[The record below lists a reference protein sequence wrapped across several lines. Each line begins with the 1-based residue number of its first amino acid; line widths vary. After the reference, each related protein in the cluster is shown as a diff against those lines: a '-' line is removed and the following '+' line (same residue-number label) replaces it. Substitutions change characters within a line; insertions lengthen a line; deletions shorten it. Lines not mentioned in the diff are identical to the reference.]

1 MFECCQVEASRDSRK
16 KARMEP
22 EQGKKAR
29 DARRM
34 PRFKCNGVL
43 YTTLRDGYFD
53 CTLKHHL
60 NHVRYKD
67 IGIPEKWRQ
76 FIMENYKCGPTK
88 VCVLAALN
96 QRQLN
101 RLSRFGARFSS
112 ERGVERV
119 SLSLR
124 NLSATIG
131 HVKVLSSGS
140 VPMTQ
145 SNPHAS
151 GAKSLVHGRILRWWK
166 WLMCLF
172 LKHLHSL

>member
-1 MFECCQVEASRDSRK
+1 MFDYCQVDAIRDSPK

-34 PRFKCNGVL
+34 PRFKCNRVL

-67 IGIPEKWRQ
+67 IGIPEKSRQ
-76 FIMENYKCGPTK
+76 FIMENYKCSPTK

-124 NLSATIG
+124 YLSATIV
-131 HVKVLSSGS
+131 HVKVLNSGS
-140 VPMTQ
+140 VPMTRL
-145 SNPHAS
+145 NLHAS
-151 GAKSLVHGRILRWWK
+151 GAKSLVHRRISRWWK

-172 LKHLHSL
+172 MKPLHSL